1 MFFLRASEDKNY
13 LLWKQAGKAR
23 WWVRWTHKKYRV
35 CILVIWLFAFGT
47 PFLLSLWI
55 EKNKRTDAK
64 KSVKTM
70 SASGD
75 DVEDSTEYS
84 RYGIKD
90 APQTAIATPLGQV
103 SARFLQN
110 LQGVGLSFQIW
121 TSARDRNVIYVKT
134 KGLYFFYCLCVH
146 ASFHY
151 RHRLLWSRVSRL
163 TFRISIKQL
172 LIFMSV
178 IKWYFSALSCLI
190 INGLYDSGFT
200 QLCLI
205 LNQLMYCSFGGYFFY
220 INL

>member
-1 MFFLRASEDKNY
+1 MSNALKNVFHDFHVIITFKMCRHHN
-13 LLWKQAGKAR
+13 LEFNSLAF
-23 WWVRWTHKKYRV
+23 TRV
-35 CILVIWLFAFGT
+35 FSSRFWRQQTICFENKREKLDDEWGGHTRSTECILVIWLFAFGT

-64 KSVKTM
+64 KSVITM

-121 TSARDRNVIYVKT
+121 TSARDRNVIY
-134 KGLYFFYCLCVH
+134 
-146 ASFHY
+146 
-151 RHRLLWSRVSRL
+151 
-163 TFRISIKQL
+163 
-172 LIFMSV
+172 M
-178 IKWYFSALSCLI
+178 
-190 INGLYDSGFT
+190 
-200 QLCLI
+200 
-205 LNQLMYCSFGGYFFY
+205 
-220 INL
+220 

>member
-1 MFFLRASEDKNY
+1 MSNALKNVFHDFHVIITFKMCR
-13 LLWKQAGKAR
+13 LHNLEFNSLAFSRVFSSRFWRQQTICFENKREKL
-23 WWVRWTHKKYRV
+23 RWTHKKYRV

-64 KSVKTM
+64 KSVITM

-121 TSARDRNVIYVKT
+121 TSARDRTVIY
-134 KGLYFFYCLCVH
+134 
-146 ASFHY
+146 
-151 RHRLLWSRVSRL
+151 
-163 TFRISIKQL
+163 
-172 LIFMSV
+172 M
-178 IKWYFSALSCLI
+178 
-190 INGLYDSGFT
+190 
-200 QLCLI
+200 
-205 LNQLMYCSFGGYFFY
+205 
-220 INL
+220 

>member
-1 MFFLRASEDKNY
+1 M
-13 LLWKQAGKAR
+13 
-23 WWVRWTHKKYRV
+23 

-64 KSVKTM
+64 KSVITM

-121 TSARDRNVIYVKT
+121 TSARDRNVIYMLKQRD
-134 KGLYFFYCLCVH
+134 YNFFYCLCVH

-151 RHRLLWSRVSRL
+151 RHRLLWSRVCRL

-172 LIFMSV
+172 QIFMSV
-178 IKWYFSALSCLI
+178 IKWYFSA
-190 INGLYDSGFT
+190 N
-200 QLCLI
+200 
-205 LNQLMYCSFGGYFFY
+205 
-220 INL
+220 